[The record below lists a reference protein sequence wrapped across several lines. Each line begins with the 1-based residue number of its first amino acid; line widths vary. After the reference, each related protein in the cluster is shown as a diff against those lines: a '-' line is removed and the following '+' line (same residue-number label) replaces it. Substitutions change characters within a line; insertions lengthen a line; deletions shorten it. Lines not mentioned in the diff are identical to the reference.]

1 MSSVDLS
8 LLIALLHGYY
18 DGPFLL
24 AWDFDPLVTTGLLV
38 AVSVYWWAWRRV
50 QASGER
56 LPPSWYAWSF
66 AGGIGFLAFSLLGP
80 LETYNENLF
89 TLHMAQHLII
99 MQIATPMILLGRPVH
114 LLLRAMA
121 PRTTKQTVSFLFG
134 KSGPRYLVLAV
145 TAPIIAFVL
154 FNGNLG
160 LWHLPMFYDAA
171 LRGEWVHHFQHILF
185 AGFAMIYWW
194 TIIDPVP
201 RHHRILEVWAMGSVF
216 LSMMISSIIG
226 AIITLSNS
234 VLYSFYLEAAN
245 PWGWS
250 PLVDQQVGG
259 LIMWVGSF
267 FLYLIVLFA
276 LLAKLLQRDEL
287 NAELEVQR
295 ARAREQ
301 AATTS

>member
-1 MSSVDLS
+1 MRGAATIGVYAVTAIGLN
-8 LLIALLHGYY
+8 IVVG
-18 DGPFLL
+18 L
-24 AWDFDPLVTTGLLV
+24 AGLLDLGYV
-38 AVSVYWWAWRRV
+38 AF
-50 QASGER
+50 
-56 LPPSWYAWSF
+56 L
-66 AGGIGFLAFSLLGP
+66 GIGAFVAAHP
-80 LETYNENLF
+80 
-89 TLHMAQHLII
+89 
-99 MQIATPMILLGRPVH
+99 
-114 LLLRAMA
+114 
-121 PRTTKQTVSFLFG
+121 
-134 KSGPRYLVLAV
+134 AV

-201 RHHRILEVWAMGSVF
+201 RHHRLLEVWAMGSVF

-267 FLYLIVLFA
+267 FLYLIVVFA